1 MTKNEEWHRGALF
14 IYQASVING
23 AGGGGNVSVQLVAGA
38 GSEFELHYGTISH
51 NDATASDVDVV
62 IRDAD
67 DDLLVNLYDIDA
79 VTQNSLCQFPSAGG
93 APATTGNASPEMR
106 PIFLAGDM
114 ELFATALA
122 IDLSEGIT
130 VSLVGRVYGLIPT
143 ITETGNAT
151 PAITI
156 NEERII

>member
-1 MTKNEEWHRGALF
+1 MSEYIDGALF
-14 IYQASVING
+14 IYQSSIING
-23 AGGGGNVSVQLVAGA
+23 AGGGGNVSVLLTAGV

-62 IRDAD
+62 VRDAD
-67 DDLLVNLYDIDA
+67 DDLLVNLYDVDA

-106 PIFLAGDM
+106 PIILAGDM
-114 ELFATALA
+114 ELFITALA
-122 IDLSEGIT
+122 IDASEGIT
-130 VSLVGRVYGLIPT
+130 VSIVGRVYGDVPT
-143 ITETGNAT
+143 ITETGNST

-156 NEERII
+156 NEERVI